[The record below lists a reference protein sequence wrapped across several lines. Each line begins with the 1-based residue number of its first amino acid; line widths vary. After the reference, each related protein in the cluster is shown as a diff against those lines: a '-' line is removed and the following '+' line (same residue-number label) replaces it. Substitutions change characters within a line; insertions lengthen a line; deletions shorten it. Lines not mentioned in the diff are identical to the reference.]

1 MKCEEIIVA
10 KADVKELYDE
20 ILSKSDIKEEKI
32 ILLMAK
38 TFLLASDC
46 ENLCTSNKNKSA

>member
-46 ENLCTSNKNKSA
+46 ENLCTSDKNKSA